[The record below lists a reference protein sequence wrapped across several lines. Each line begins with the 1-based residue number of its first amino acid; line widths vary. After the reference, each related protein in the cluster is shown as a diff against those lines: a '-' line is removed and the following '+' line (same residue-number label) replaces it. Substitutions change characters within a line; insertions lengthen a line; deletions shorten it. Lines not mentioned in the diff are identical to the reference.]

1 MNKQIIEWA
10 ILVVTAM
17 CANSTGM
24 NAVRIYGKTKTCKI
38 IKISKN
44 YIEKEIG
51 GLGQKK
57 NIYPDYQCIFW
68 FFVTVCF
75 RD

>member
-1 MNKQIIEWA
+1 
-10 ILVVTAM
+10 M

-57 NIYPDYQCIFW
+57 NIYPDYQCIF
-68 FFVTVCF
+68 
-75 RD
+75 